1 MCASSYT
8 FYQVAPEYKSGGK
21 APQPT
26 SGFKWLAEDSEV
38 PGTPSVN
45 TQSLSFVDSSLEGSA
60 QSGRPAVRYTED
72 GRIIIPMSHSILIN
86 LDPHRKSDRRETA
99 FLHFDA
105 AHNTTNGFHFQ
116 LDWLGTSRLVED
128 LLTSWQRNMQKYGL
142 KLV

>member
-1 MCASSYT
+1 VHLFRYT
-8 FYQVAPEYKSGGK
+8 FYQVALEYKTQTK
-21 APQPT
+21 AIT
-26 SGFKWLAEDSEV
+26 ASSSFKWLGDDSEAA
-38 PGTPSVN
+38 PSPSAV
-45 TQSLSFVDSSLEGSA
+45 QSQSTSYMDQSMEGPSA
-60 QSGRPAVRYTED
+60 SPAIRYTPD
-72 GRIIIPMSHSILIN
+72 GRLMIPMSHSILIN
-86 LDPHRKSDRRETA
+86 LDPHKKSDRRETA

>member
-1 MCASSYT
+1 ML
-8 FYQVAPEYKSGGK
+8 GD
-21 APQPT
+21 
-26 SGFKWLAEDSEV
+26 DSEAM
-38 PGTPSVN
+38 PSPSFN
-45 TQSLSFVDSSLEGSA
+45 TQSQSVSYVDYSVESSSHSFA
-60 QSGRPAVRYTED
+60 PTVRYTKD

-128 LLTSWQRNMQKYGL
+128 LLSSWARNMQKYGL
-142 KLV
+142 KLVEENIRQVQDIAFDNPLQGM